1 MNAKEAL
8 KSAMKAKGITYQMLG
23 EPMGKNIQYMWNLI
37 NGKGSNLKADNL
49 VKLLDLMGYKLVI
62 VDKAVRVKN
71 GIEISEE

>member
-8 KSAMKAKGITYQMLG
+8 KMAMKGKGITYQMLG

-49 VKLLDLMGYKLVI
+49 VKLLDIMGYKLVI